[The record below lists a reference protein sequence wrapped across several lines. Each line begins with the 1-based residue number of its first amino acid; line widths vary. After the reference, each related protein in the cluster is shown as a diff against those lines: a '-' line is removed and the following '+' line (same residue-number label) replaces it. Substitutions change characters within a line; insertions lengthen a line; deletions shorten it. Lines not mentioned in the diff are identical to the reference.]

1 MSIQHVRDTRKIDPS
16 HGARRPD
23 GSPDDNNRIEIG
35 PTPLAFKEWAAA
47 GLTPPNLDAMRL
59 YRLNRII
66 AGLAERDLDAVL
78 LFDPLNI
85 RYASDTTNM
94 QIWNTHNPFRACL
107 VTADGYMVVYDY
119 KNSPFLCDFNPLV
132 REVRSGASMFYFANG
147 DRIGDAAQSFVS
159 DLDEIMTAR
168 GGKGRRIAVDKVMI
182 QGYQALIA
190 GGFSVAEGEELMEHT
205 RAIKGPDEILAMRCA
220 MHACE
225 QSVAVMER
233 EAKPGMTED
242 AIWAHLHAENIKR
255 GGEWIETRL
264 LASGPRTYPW
274 FQECGPRIVQN
285 NEILAF
291 DTDLVGVYGMC
302 SDISRTWFLGD
313 GKPSQEMIDDYRLA
327 IDHIEE
333 NTALVA
339 PGVALRDLTFKG
351 HQLPDSYVGGQ
362 YSCRFH
368 GVGLCD
374 EWPLVAYPQDFV
386 EGAFDYTLQP
396 GMMLC
401 VEALIGR
408 DGGPFSIKLENQLLV
423 TEDGVENLTS
433 YPLDDRLMGR

>member
-1 MSIQHVRDTRKIDPS
+1 MSIQHVRDNRKIDPS
-16 HGARRPD
+16 QGERRPD

-35 PTPLAFKEWAAA
+35 PTNLAFDEWTAA

-66 AGLAERDLDAVL
+66 AGLAARDLDAVL

-147 DRIGDAAQSFVS
+147 DRTGDAARNFVS
-159 DLDEIMTAR
+159 DLDEIMSTR
-168 GGKGRRIAVDKVMI
+168 VGKGRRIAVDKIMVH
-182 QGYQALIA
+182 GYQALVS
-190 GGFSVAEGEELMEHT
+190 GGFQVVEGEELMEHT

-374 EWPLVAYPQDFV
+374 EWPLVAYPQEYV

-423 TEDGVENLTS
+423 TQDGVENLTS
-433 YPLDDRLMGR
+433 YPWDDRLMGR

>member
-1 MSIQHVRDTRKIDPS
+1 MSIQHVRDNRKIDPS
-16 HGARRPD
+16 QGERRPD

-35 PTPLAFKEWAAA
+35 PTHLAFDEWAAA

-66 AGLAERDLDAVL
+66 AGLAARDLDAVL

-147 DRIGDAAQSFVS
+147 DRTGDAARNFVS
-159 DLDEIMTAR
+159 DLDEIMSTR
-168 GGKGRRIAVDKVMI
+168 VGKGRRIAVDKIMVH
-182 QGYQALIA
+182 GYQALVS
-190 GGFSVAEGEELMEHT
+190 GGFQVVEGEELMEHT
-205 RAIKGPDEILAMRCA
+205 RSIKGPDEILAMRCA

-374 EWPLVAYPQDFV
+374 EWPLVAYPQEYV

-423 TEDGVENLTS
+423 TQDGVENLTS
-433 YPLDDRLMGR
+433 YPWDDRLMGR